1 MDQNEKKLDLL
12 VEIAKAL
19 SDSHRVRAFMA
30 LRNGELCLCQLIEL
44 FKLAPSTVS
53 KHMSIL
59 KQAGLVE
66 SRKDSRWVYY
76 RIPHDGDNILV
87 DRTINLIVS
96 TVVSDPL
103 ILSDKKEILQIQ
115 KNGIDSI
122 CTIKSNESA
131 NGDRSE

>member
-1 MDQNEKKLDLL
+1 MDQNEKKLDLM

-19 SDSHRVRAFMA
+19 SDSNRVRALMA
-30 LRNGELCLCQLIEL
+30 LRNGELCVCQLIEL

-76 RIPHDGDNILV
+76 RLPHEGNNVLIDH
-87 DRTINLIVS
+87 TINLIES
-96 TVVSDPL
+96 TVESDRL
-103 ILSDKKEILQIQ
+103 ILSDKSEILQIQ
-115 KNGIDSI
+115 KNGIDSF
-122 CTIKSNESA
+122 CTLKGNDSLK
-131 NGDRSE
+131 GDCCE